1 VPLQQ
6 KLPLHHAAGS
16 QISSVEEL
24 KQIIVGMR
32 QSSGVLS
39 FGGLIPSLTYLGDIA
54 EVSTGIEPRD
64 GITRYN
70 GRDAVLVQVNKQSG
84 ANVVRVAERV
94 KDTLGKI
101 EAEHPD
107 LEFSV
112 ITDQSLF
119 INQSIGNLASSGIVG
134 GFLAVAVLWISSA
147 ASAAYL

>member
-1 VPLQQ
+1 
-6 KLPLHHAAGS
+6 
-16 QISSVEEL
+16 
-24 KQIIVGMR
+24 
-32 QSSGVLS
+32 VLS

-101 EAEHPD
+101 EADTRTWSFP
-107 LEFSV
+107 
-112 ITDQSLF
+112 SL
-119 INQSIGNLASSGIVG
+119 QTSPCLLTRVLAT
-134 GFLAVAVLWISSA
+134 
-147 ASAAYL
+147 